1 MQSPSSILN
10 FPYSPS
16 ETTSAE
22 CKVATSGVTT
32 NLLYKL
38 SGYVAYTSV
47 AFNTITD
54 AINTLTAGGATEPES
69 STRKGYDG
77 GYFDDV
83 MQINADD
90 SDGAYD
96 DDEMSDVEMEYN

>member
-1 MQSPSSILN
+1 MQSPSSI
-10 FPYSPS
+10 
-16 ETTSAE
+16 TSAE
-22 CKVATSGVTT
+22 SKAATFGVTT

-47 AFNTITD
+47 AFTSITD
-54 AINTLTAGGATEPES
+54 AFNTLTAGGTSEPEP
-69 STRKGYDG
+69 STRKSYNG
-77 GYFDDV
+77 GYLDDV

-96 DDEMSDVEMEYN
+96 DDEMSDVEMEYNSENINKKMDK